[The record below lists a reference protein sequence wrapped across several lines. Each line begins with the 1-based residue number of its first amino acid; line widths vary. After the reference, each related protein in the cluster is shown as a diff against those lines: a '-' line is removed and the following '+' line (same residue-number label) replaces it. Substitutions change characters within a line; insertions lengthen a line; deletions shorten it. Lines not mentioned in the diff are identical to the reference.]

1 MNLIL
6 YYYLISG
13 LIMLLWFYY
22 NFDFI
27 GDEEAEDTIA
37 DITWNTGISRKSI
50 KGILYT
56 TAFIFG
62 WIILPYEI
70 VDRFIEM
77 WRN

>member
-6 YYYLISG
+6 YYYLTSG

-27 GDEEAEDTIA
+27 GEEAENTIA

-62 WIILPYEI
+62 WIILLYEI
-70 VDRFIEM
+70 VDRFVEM